1 MPHIAPAVDQVII
14 DIARRLRPRHAAQV
28 RDARGIIHQTR
39 KYTTPNAAHAAGRR
53 WMQRNGARAAYIVII

>member
-1 MPHIAPAVDQVII
+1 MHIATAVDSIMQ

-28 RDARGIIHQTR
+28 RDSRGIIHQTR
-39 KYTTPNAAHAAGRR
+39 KYSTANAAHAAGRR